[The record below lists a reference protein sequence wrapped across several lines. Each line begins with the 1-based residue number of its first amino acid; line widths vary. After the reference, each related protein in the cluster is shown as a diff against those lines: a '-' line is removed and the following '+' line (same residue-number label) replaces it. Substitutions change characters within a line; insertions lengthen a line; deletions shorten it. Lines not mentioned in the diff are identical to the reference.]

1 MSKINILDKSIYN
14 RIAAGEVVERPYSV
28 VKELVENSIDAKAD
42 NIYVNIVDGGKQAVE
57 VFDNGHGIEKDDML
71 KTIMPHATSKIASTD
86 DLNNIQTLGFR
97 GEAIPSIAS
106 VSQMRIT
113 SKTKDESI
121 GYSFEINGGEQTE
134 LTESPCN
141 DGTSVMVNNLFYN
154 VPARQKFLKSSRS
167 EENDVSDMMSRL
179 ILANPNVAFNYCV
192 NEGTIFQSFGDG
204 VEDAMIA
211 VYGSTIIKN
220 CFKISNYIHGVKIE
234 GYIGKHN
241 FTKPNRTYQTV
252 ILNGRYIVNSTIQS
266 AIHNAYSSYL
276 MKRQYPFYVLYI
288 TMPNEFVDVNVT
300 PNKSNVRFI
309 DNSVVYGALYSTVSK
324 VLDGTDVALSIIS
337 PENETIIVS
346 PEQAK
351 KSMEIM
357 DKRETEAKQKKEEE
371 LKKTKCVNYPK
382 DEFPLFNSL
391 SKKVAEDKDIFL
403 EKPQNQTTIEQ
414 KVDIFAENK
423 RYIEELERK
432 NQEEIRQLELDK
444 PFELNYVG
452 QVLNC
457 YLIFEGND
465 SCMYVIDQ
473 HAAHERLLY
482 NKIVYLQ
489 SQKQLAKQPL
499 LIPYEINLNS
509 LELEIVEKSLSYLN
523 ELGFESE
530 IVGNQLKIYST
541 PLELT
546 DINFSE
552 YFSLIFSD
560 YTLRRETIPEIINER
575 LMQKACKSAIKAGMQ
590 LDNSEVKSLIRL
602 LNGNVNLKC
611 PHGRPIAVKITK
623 LEIDKWFK
631 RVL

>member
-42 NIYVNIVDGGKQAVE
+42 NIYVNIVDGGKQTVE

-71 KTIMPHATSKIASTD
+71 KTIMPHATSKIATTE

-113 SKTKDESI
+113 SKTKEESI
-121 GYSFEINGGEQTE
+121 GYSFEINGGEHTE

-141 DGTSVMVNNLFYN
+141 DGTCVSVNNLFYN

-167 EENDVSDMMSRL
+167 EENDVSDMISRL

-192 NEGTIFQSFGDG
+192 NDGTIFQSFGDG

-211 VYGSTIIKN
+211 VYGSTIIQN
-220 CFKISNYIHGVKIE
+220 CFKISNYVHGVKIE

-288 TMPNEFVDVNVT
+288 TMPTEFVDVNVT
-300 PNKSNVRFI
+300 PNKSDVRFI
-309 DNSVVYGALYSTVSK
+309 DNSVVYGALYSTISK

-351 KSMEIM
+351 KTMEIM
-357 DKRETEAKQKKEEE
+357 DKREAEAKLKRKEEN
-371 LKKTKCVNYPK
+371 KKIKCPNYPK
-382 DEFPLFNSL
+382 DDFTLFEQ
-391 SKKVAEDKDIFL
+391 KTQKVAEDEFSFL
-403 EKPQNQTTIEQ
+403 DKPQNQTASEQ
-414 KVDIFAENK
+414 KIDIFAENK

-432 NQEEIRQLELDK
+432 KQEQARQLEFDK
-444 PFELNYVG
+444 PFELKYIG

-482 NKIVYLQ
+482 NKIVYLY

-499 LIPYEINLNS
+499 LVPYEINLNS
-509 LELEIVEKSLSYLN
+509 LELEIIEKSLSYFNDIGFDAEISGNKLN
-523 ELGFESE
+523 
-530 IVGNQLKIYST
+530 IYST
-541 PLELT
+541 PLELI
-546 DINFSE
+546 DINFNE

-560 YTLRRETIPEIINER
+560 SVLKRETIPEIINER
-575 LMQKACKSAIKAGMQ
+575 LMQKACKSAIKAGME
-590 LDNSEVKSLIRL
+590 LTKSEVDSLIRL
-602 LNGNVNLKC
+602 LNGNINLKC

>member
-42 NIYVNIVDGGKQAVE
+42 NIYVNIVDGGKQTVE

-71 KTIMPHATSKIASTD
+71 KTIMPHATSKISSTA

-113 SKTKDESI
+113 SKTSDEDI
-121 GYSFEINGGEQTE
+121 GYTFEINGGEPTE

-141 DGTSVMVNNLFYN
+141 DGTSVTVSNLFYN
-154 VPARQKFLKSSRS
+154 TPARQKFLKSSRS
-167 EENDVSDMMSRL
+167 EENDVSDMISRL
-179 ILANPNVAFNYCV
+179 ILANPSVAFNYCV

-204 VEDAMIA
+204 IEDAMIA
-211 VYGSTIIKN
+211 VYGSTIIQN
-220 CFKISNYIHGVKIE
+220 CFKISNYVHGLKIE

-266 AIHNAYSSYL
+266 AIHNAYSTYL

-288 TMPNEFVDVNVT
+288 TMPSEFVDVNVT
-300 PNKSNVRFI
+300 PNKSDVRFM
-309 DNSVVYGALYSTVSK
+309 DNSVVYGALYSTISK

-337 PENETIIVS
+337 PDNETILVS
-346 PEQAK
+346 PEQAR
-351 KSMEIM
+351 KSLEIM
-357 DKRETEAKQKKEEE
+357 EKREEDAKKQKQAER
-371 LKKTKCVNYPK
+371 KKIKCENYPK
-382 DEFPLFNSL
+382 DVFPMFQP
-391 SKKVAEDKDIFL
+391 KPEKVAEDEFSYSN
-403 EKPQNQTTIEQ
+403 KPQNQSEISN
-414 KVDIFAENK
+414 KDDIFAENK

-432 NQEEIRQLELDK
+432 KQQEITQLQIEK
-444 PFELNYVG
+444 SFELKYVG
-452 QVLNC
+452 QILNC

-465 SCMYVIDQ
+465 QNMYVIDQ

-482 NKIVYLQ
+482 NKITYLY
-489 SQKQLAKQPL
+489 SQKELTKQPL

-509 LELEIVEKSLSYLN
+509 LELEIVEKSLHYLN
-523 ELGFESE
+523 ELGFDADV
-530 IVGNQLKIYST
+530 IGNKLNIYST
-541 PLELT
+541 PLELI
-546 DINFSE
+546 DINFNE

-560 YTLRRETIPEIINER
+560 SVLKRETIPEIINER
-575 LMQKACKSAIKAGMQ
+575 LMQKACKSAIKAGME
-590 LDNSEVKSLIRL
+590 LSRSEVDSLIRL
-602 LNGNVNLKC
+602 LNGNINLKC